1 LVAYSKQPEKTEWFF
16 AYKELCFVIRIT
28 SKYMVISIFLENLN
42 KKQVVVFLVKEQRKT
57 LQYKINVIF
66 PF

>member
-1 LVAYSKQPEKTEWFF
+1 LVAYSKQLEKTEWFF
-16 AYKELCFVIRIT
+16 AYKELCFVIVT